1 MPCIATSDASKVYTH
16 LYDSDNTRYSLILYD
31 IIIIFRAGRDLVSNL
46 SYSDTSVMPGQRL
59 PLTKAVIACFML
71 FCIRNA
77 VSQTCGDESCWR
89 YPEAQLPESMFVPE
103 DRAIATLLCYSE
115 CLQRLVPKV
124 KQTVIII
131 NLIRETLIIQSHH
144 RWLNAREAAY

>member
-1 MPCIATSDASKVYTH
+1 MPCIATSGTH

-71 FCIRNA
+71 FCIRNT
-77 VSQTCGDESCWR
+77 VSQSLQTCGDESCWR

-115 CLQRLVPKV
+115 CLQRLVSKV

-144 RWLNAREAAY
+144 RWMNAREAAY